1 MSIFAS
7 AIPLL
12 IAIGPIFLATAAII
26 QWKKRSATF
35 LRNNP
40 LNRDMLRSPGETLR
54 AEVEEINLDITGYL
68 SVLITMPLMLYSML
82 ISIMLFNGASTVGT
96 SVIVF
101 YALVGIVSTG
111 YLAYKIVWHVK
122 HKRNLTLG
130 LEAELSVGQEL
141 NELIRDGA
149 WVFHDF
155 PANGFNID
163 HIVISTQG
171 VLAIETKARSK
182 PTNGAGKSTGW
193 EVIYDGTSLAFP
205 GWTETEPLAQ
215 AARQAEWLQ
224 QWLSSAI
231 GEPVAVKPIL
241 VLPGWFVKLANPK
254 GIFVFNGKK
263 PQVLFQYSQEVLSPT
278 LVNRIVHQIDQ
289 RCRNIKP
296 T

>member
-1 MSIFAS
+1 MSIFVN

-12 IAIGPIFLATAAII
+12 IAFGPFFLATAAIV
-26 QWKKRSATF
+26 QWKKRSAIF

-54 AEVEEINLDITGYL
+54 AEVEEVNLDITGYL
-68 SVLITMPLMLYSML
+68 TVLITMPLLLYSML
-82 ISIMLFNGASTVGT
+82 VSMMFFNGASTVST
-96 SVIVF
+96 QMIVF
-101 YALVGIVSTG
+101 YALVGIACIG
-111 YLAYKIVWHVK
+111 YLAYKIVGHVK
-122 HKRNLTLG
+122 RKRNLTLG

-163 HIVISTQG
+163 HVVISTKG

-182 PTNGAGKSTGW
+182 PTNGDGKSTGW

-205 GWTETEPLAQ
+205 GWTESEPLAQ

-224 QWLSSAI
+224 QWLNSAL
-231 GEPVAVKPIL
+231 GESVAVKPIL

-278 LVNRIVHQIDQ
+278 LVSRIVHQIDQ